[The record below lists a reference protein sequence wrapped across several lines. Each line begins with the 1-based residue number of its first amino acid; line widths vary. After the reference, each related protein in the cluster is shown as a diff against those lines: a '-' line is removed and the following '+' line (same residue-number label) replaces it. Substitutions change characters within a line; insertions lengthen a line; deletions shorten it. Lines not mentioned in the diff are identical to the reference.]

1 MDVFVAV
8 DEHANLDSLPLRY
21 GVTYEQNTT
30 ISLTNIV
37 SDQLQKNGRNRI
49 VASFTDNEKEYG
61 QGVFVVDKSDSRGF
75 FLVTCWRNDRNI
87 ETEHDLSECMT
98 TNRKAGY
105 ITTNQ
110 IQSWHENYMS
120 GELKTKNDLIAL
132 VVRQTRVVNS
142 KLATV
147 IEELNRSE
155 QAIWSADF
163 EIEVLTNQVSEKN
176 KKITQLSLDNEK
188 LSQNIFRLTQSDKSR
203 PNYRGEEIGTS
214 SVHTLERVEKGNR
227 TKANGQ
233 MIRCTRLYFSDH
245 GVGVRTMDEW
255 ADKSGAITARAE
267 ELVGCKVVT
276 TTWRPEVFAASN
288 WFRNI
293 AAAE

>member
-120 GELKTKNDLIAL
+120 GELKTKNDL
-132 VVRQTRVVNS
+132 
-142 KLATV
+142 
-147 IEELNRSE
+147 
-155 QAIWSADF
+155 
-163 EIEVLTNQVSEKN
+163 
-176 KKITQLSLDNEK
+176 
-188 LSQNIFRLTQSDKSR
+188 
-203 PNYRGEEIGTS
+203 
-214 SVHTLERVEKGNR
+214 
-227 TKANGQ
+227 
-233 MIRCTRLYFSDH
+233 FS
-245 GVGVRTMDEW
+245 
-255 ADKSGAITARAE
+255 
-267 ELVGCKVVT
+267 T
-276 TTWRPEVFAASN
+276 T
-288 WFRNI
+288 
-293 AAAE
+293 